1 MKRTLAIAICCV
13 FLVSGLIRIGVGGM
27 MIGQA
32 AGWWALD
39 GEAAE
44 ALTDTRRFIGEQSS
58 NIVGFTPIS
67 YFAFIIFMGV
77 TISLG
82 AIGQIRRRPWGLAL
96 IVVYLLSHGSL
107 FVNFMTVN
115 RKIAFLGL
123 AALLTVI
130 LVWANRPPSLD
141 GEPIPAP

>member
-1 MKRTLAIAICCV
+1 MKRKLAIAICLL
-13 FLVSGLIRIGVGGM
+13 FLASGLIRIGVGCM

-32 AGWWALD
+32 AGWWAQE

-44 ALTDTRRFIGEQSS
+44 ALADTQRFISEKKS

-67 YFAFIIFMGV
+67 YFAFILFMGL

-82 AIGQIRRRPWGLAL
+82 AIGQIWRKQWGLVL
-96 IVVYLLSHGSL
+96 IGIYLLSHGWL

-115 RKIAFLGL
+115 PKIALLGL
-123 AALLTVI
+123 ASLLTLI
-130 LVWANRPPSLD
+130 LFWANRRPKLD
-141 GEPIPAP
+141 GGSMSGP